1 MDSSE
6 ISTSDLLNTS
16 SDTASSTTDQPL
28 TDAAVTEANDLPHRI
43 EIRTLVQASLED
55 EYTRTEHDRAFTEA
69 MNEGWEIVDLTVT
82 TGAMSANSS
91 EWDYWLSHTRIV
103 TLMRLVEDEG
113 APEAAEVEAG
123 LDTASKA
130 GIAEASAALTATPPD
145 GVDAVIETLTAAD
158 REMLQPVSV
167 SQSQDTAVIP
177 QHVVGVDVTF
187 AQAFASGQY
196 TLDELRVIAEREMH
210 QSGLDAFAAWQPQS
224 NPHTGQAWE
233 GLRFN
238 ALLAM
243 ADGG

>member
-1 MDSSE
+1 MDGSE

-16 SDTASSTTDQPL
+16 SDTASSTTDQSL
-28 TDAAVTEANDLPHRI
+28 TDAAAAVTEANDPPHRI
-43 EIRTLVQASLED
+43 EISTLVQDDLTDHGFRSEYD
-55 EYTRTEHDRAFTEA
+55 ERFADAL
-69 MNEGWEIVDLTVT
+69 NGGWEVMDIAVT
-82 TGAMSANSS
+82 TC
-91 EWDYWLSHTRIV
+91 WDPVGGGVNHTRIV

-113 APEAAEVEAG
+113 APEAAKAEAETTLIVEPPDAVAVVVEGVLDPTKTLEESRGTVPVSRIQDTPQPVGSVPLRVEAV
-123 LDTASKA
+123 DISY
-130 GIAEASAALTATPPD
+130 AEAY
-145 GVDAVIETLTAAD
+145 
-158 REMLQPVSV
+158 
-167 SQSQDTAVIP
+167 
-177 QHVVGVDVTF
+177 
-187 AQAFASGQY
+187 ASGRY